1 MTSALAGIPAEVT
14 VDSGKL
20 AGTTPDIRVDAATGQ
35 AQVLGN
41 TITTERPA
49 GHLPPTLAFF
59 DDAYQQLLKGG
70 ANQ

>member
-1 MTSALAGIPAEVT
+1 MQLRRAVRADHGGIGVRRLLLTAVSLAAMTSALAGIPAEVT

-20 AGTTPDIRVDAATGQ
+20 AGTTPDIR
-35 AQVLGN
+35 
-41 TITTERPA
+41 
-49 GHLPPTLAFF
+49 F